1 MNDSAAYVPFPT
13 FAEWSDQA
21 NGHGSFERLAAEFRR
36 FGAEQRARYS
46 RESTRFAAVDTNA
59 IEGVFRSDRG
69 FTYSVAKQAHG
80 WESAMEERGVHVRPS
95 FEAAMDGYNL
105 ALDVATGRWPLTEAL
120 IRRLHETIMASQDEY
135 EVRVL
140 IAGEVRRQKQPLQ
153 RGVYK
158 SQQNSPVRPD
168 GSQHVYASPE
178 ETPSEMRRLV
188 EQCRSDEFVA
198 AHPVVQASYVHYA
211 FVCVH
216 PFADGNGRVARALA
230 SVFLYRDPG
239 IPLVIFDDQKHHY
252 HDALESADAGV
263 FRPFIDFIEQRAID
277 TMNVAMLE
285 LGGTNDVDSAL
296 ADLGDTSALRLA
308 DMVFTELERQF
319 GALQHPLFDATIA
332 RTCTTPTCADTGY
345 LPVISDADGF
355 SFSLTPTS
363 SSGSQVT
370 ANFSVFANLQATDRP
385 EYIVACTY
393 AQPSGRPGPRNLEVF
408 RRELTP
414 DISLSLTAR
423 IRAWSAAVL
432 ADAVRAFTPES

>member
-120 IRRLHETIMASQDEY
+120 IRRLHETIMASQ
-135 EVRVL
+135 
-140 IAGEVRRQKQPLQ
+140 KQPLQ

-188 EQCRSDEFVA
+188 EQCRLDEFVA

-252 HDALESADAGV
+252 YDALESADAGV

-277 TMNVAMLE
+277 TMNVAMVE
-285 LGGTNDVDSAL
+285 LGGTDDVDSAL
-296 ADLGDTSALRLA
+296 ADLGDASALRLA

-319 GALQHPLFDATIA
+319 EALQHPLFDATIA
-332 RTCTTPTCADTGY
+332 RTCTTPTCA
-345 LPVISDADGF
+345 DADGF

-370 ANFSVFANLQATDRP
+370 ANFSVFANPQATDRP

-393 AQPSGRPGPRNLEVF
+393 AQPFGRPVPRNLEVF

-414 DISLSLTAR
+414 GISLSLTTR

-432 ADAVRAFTPES
+432 ADAVRAFKG

>member
-21 NGHGSFERLAAEFRR
+21 NGHGSFERLAAEFRC

-120 IRRLHETIMASQDEY
+120 IRRLHETIMASQ
-135 EVRVL
+135 
-140 IAGEVRRQKQPLQ
+140 KQPLQ

-188 EQCRSDEFVA
+188 EQCRLDEFVA

-239 IPLVIFDDQKHHY
+239 IPLVI
-252 HDALESADAGV
+252 STT
-263 FRPFIDFIEQRAID
+263 RS
-277 TMNVAMLE
+277 T
-285 LGGTNDVDSAL
+285 T
-296 ADLGDTSALRLA
+296 T
-308 DMVFTELERQF
+308 
-319 GALQHPLFDATIA
+319 
-332 RTCTTPTCADTGY
+332 TTPSRAPMRVCSAR
-345 LPVISDADGF
+345 
-355 SFSLTPTS
+355 SLTS
-363 SSGSQVT
+363 LSSG
-370 ANFSVFANLQATDRP
+370 R
-385 EYIVACTY
+385 
-393 AQPSGRPGPRNLEVF
+393 
-408 RRELTP
+408 LT
-414 DISLSLTAR
+414 R
-423 IRAWSAAVL
+423 
-432 ADAVRAFTPES
+432 

>member
-120 IRRLHETIMASQDEY
+120 IRRLHETIMASQ
-135 EVRVL
+135 
-140 IAGEVRRQKQPLQ
+140 KQPLQ

-252 HDALESADAGV
+252 YDALESADAGV

-285 LGGTNDVDSAL
+285 LGGTDDVDSAL
-296 ADLGDTSALRLA
+296 ADLGDASALRLA

-319 GALQHPLFDATIA
+319 EALQHHPLFDATIA
-332 RTCTTPTCADTGY
+332 RTCTTPTCA
-345 LPVISDADGF
+345 DADGF

-370 ANFSVFANLQATDRP
+370 ANFSVFANPQATDRP

-393 AQPSGRPGPRNLEVF
+393 AQPFGRPVPRNLEVF

-414 DISLSLTAR
+414 GISLSLTTR

-432 ADAVRAFTPES
+432 ADAVRAFKG

>member
-21 NGHGSFERLAAEFRR
+21 NGHGAFERLAAEFRR

-120 IRRLHETIMASQDEY
+120 IRRLHETIMASQ
-135 EVRVL
+135 
-140 IAGEVRRQKQPLQ
+140 KQPLQ

-178 ETPSEMRRLV
+178 ETPSEMQRLV
-188 EQCRSDEFVA
+188 EQCRLDEFVA
-198 AHPVVQASYVHYA
+198 AHPVVQASYAHYA

-252 HDALESADAGV
+252 YDALESADAGV

-277 TMNVAMLE
+277 TMNVAMVE
-285 LGGTNDVDSAL
+285 LGGTDDVDSAL
-296 ADLGDTSALRLA
+296 ADLGDAPALRLA

-319 GALQHPLFDATIA
+319 EALQHHPLFDATIA
-332 RTCTTPTCADTGY
+332 RTCTTPTCT
-345 LPVISDADGF
+345 DADGF

-370 ANFSVFANLQATDRP
+370 ANFSVFADPQATDRP
-385 EYIVACTY
+385 EYIVTCTY

-414 DISLSLTAR
+414 DISLSLTTR

-432 ADAVRAFTPES
+432 ADAVRAFKG

>member
-1 MNDSAAYVPFPT
+1 
-13 FAEWSDQA
+13 
-21 NGHGSFERLAAEFRR
+21 
-36 FGAEQRARYS
+36 
-46 RESTRFAAVDTNA
+46 
-59 IEGVFRSDRG
+59 
-69 FTYSVAKQAHG
+69 
-80 WESAMEERGVHVRPS
+80 MEERGVHVRPS

-105 ALDVATGRWPLTEAL
+105 ALDVATGCWPLTEAL
-120 IRRLHETIMASQDEY
+120 IRRLHETIMAS
-135 EVRVL
+135 
-140 IAGEVRRQKQPLQ
+140 QKQPLQ

-188 EQCRSDEFVA
+188 EQCRSDAFEA

-252 HDALESADAGV
+252 YDTLESADAGV

-285 LGGTNDVDSAL
+285 LGGTDDVDSAL
-296 ADLGDTSALRLA
+296 ADLGDAPALRLA
-308 DMVFTELERQF
+308 DTVFTELERQF
-319 GALQHPLFDATIA
+319 GALQHHPLFDATIA
-332 RTCTTPTCADTGY
+332 RTCTTPTCT
-345 LPVISDADGF
+345 DADGF

-370 ANFSVFANLQATDRP
+370 ANFSVFADPQATDRP
-385 EYIVACTY
+385 EYIVTCTY

-432 ADAVRAFTPES
+432 ADAVRAFKG

>member
-13 FAEWSDQA
+13 FAEWSNQA
-21 NGHGSFERLAAEFRR
+21 NGHGAFERLAAEFRC

-120 IRRLHETIMASQDEY
+120 IRRLHETIMASQ
-135 EVRVL
+135 
-140 IAGEVRRQKQPLQ
+140 KQPLQ

-178 ETPSEMRRLV
+178 ETPSEMQRLV
-188 EQCRSDEFVA
+188 EQCRLDEFVA

-252 HDALESADAGV
+252 YDALESADAGV

-285 LGGTNDVDSAL
+285 LGGTDDVDSAL
-296 ADLGDTSALRLA
+296 ADLGDASALRLA

-319 GALQHPLFDATIA
+319 GALQHHPLFDATIA
-332 RTCTTPTCADTGY
+332 RTCTTPTCT
-345 LPVISDADGF
+345 DADGF

-370 ANFSVFANLQATDRP
+370 ANFSVFANPQATDRP

-393 AQPSGRPGPRNLEVF
+393 AQPFGRPVPRNLEVF

-414 DISLSLTAR
+414 GISLSLTTR

-432 ADAVRAFTPES
+432 ADAVRAFKG

>member
-13 FAEWSDQA
+13 FAKWSDQA

-105 ALDVATGRWPLTEAL
+105 ALDVATGCWPLTEAL
-120 IRRLHETIMASQDEY
+120 IRRLHETIMAS
-135 EVRVL
+135 
-140 IAGEVRRQKQPLQ
+140 QKQPLQ

-188 EQCRSDEFVA
+188 EQCRLDEFVA

-252 HDALESADAGV
+252 YDALESADAGV

-277 TMNVAMLE
+277 TMNVAMVE
-285 LGGTNDVDSAL
+285 LGGTDDVDSAL
-296 ADLGDTSALRLA
+296 ADLGDASALRLA

-332 RTCTTPTCADTGY
+332 RTCTTPTWT
-345 LPVISDADGF
+345 DADGF

-370 ANFSVFANLQATDRP
+370 ANFSVFANPQATDRP

-393 AQPSGRPGPRNLEVF
+393 VQPSGRPGPRNLEVF

-414 DISLSLTAR
+414 DISLSLTTR

-432 ADAVRAFTPES
+432 ADAVRAFKG

>member
-120 IRRLHETIMASQDEY
+120 IRRLHETIMASQ
-135 EVRVL
+135 
-140 IAGEVRRQKQPLQ
+140 KQPLQ

-252 HDALESADAGV
+252 YDALESADAGV

-277 TMNVAMLE
+277 TMNVAMVE
-285 LGGTNDVDSAL
+285 LGGTDDVDSAL

-319 GALQHPLFDATIA
+319 EALQHHPLFDATIA
-332 RTCTTPTCADTGY
+332 RTCTTPTWT
-345 LPVISDADGF
+345 DADGF

-370 ANFSVFANLQATDRP
+370 ANFSVFADPQATDRP
-385 EYIVACTY
+385 EYIVTCTY

-414 DISLSLTAR
+414 DISLSLTTR
-423 IRAWSAAVL
+423 IRAWSTAVL
-432 ADAVRAFTPES
+432 ADAVRAFKG

>member
-120 IRRLHETIMASQDEY
+120 IRRLHETIMASQ
-135 EVRVL
+135 
-140 IAGEVRRQKQPLQ
+140 KQPLQ

-198 AHPVVQASYVHYA
+198 AHPVEQASYVHYA

-252 HDALESADAGV
+252 YDALESADAGV

-277 TMNVAMLE
+277 TMNVAMVE
-285 LGGTNDVDSAL
+285 LGGTDDVDSAL
-296 ADLGDTSALRLA
+296 ADLGDASALRLA

-332 RTCTTPTCADTGY
+332 RTCTTPTCAE
-345 LPVISDADGF
+345 ADGF

-363 SSGSQVT
+363 PSGSQVT
-370 ANFSVFANLQATDRP
+370 ANFRVFANLQATDRP

-414 DISLSLTAR
+414 DISLSLTTR

-432 ADAVRAFTPES
+432 ADAVRAFKG

>member
-120 IRRLHETIMASQDEY
+120 IRRLHETIMASQ
-135 EVRVL
+135 
-140 IAGEVRRQKQPLQ
+140 KQPLQ

-252 HDALESADAGV
+252 YDALESADAGV

-285 LGGTNDVDSAL
+285 LGDTDDVDSAL
-296 ADLGDTSALRLA
+296 ADLGDASALRLA

-319 GALQHPLFDATIA
+319 EALQHHPLFDATIA
-332 RTCTTPTCADTGY
+332 RTCTTPTCAE
-345 LPVISDADGF
+345 ADGF

-370 ANFSVFANLQATDRP
+370 ANFRVFANLQATDRP

-414 DISLSLTAR
+414 DISLSLTTR

-432 ADAVRAFTPES
+432 ADAVRAFKG

>member
-120 IRRLHETIMASQDEY
+120 IRRLHETIMASQ
-135 EVRVL
+135 
-140 IAGEVRRQKQPLQ
+140 KQPLQ

-252 HDALESADAGV
+252 YDALESADAGV

-285 LGGTNDVDSAL
+285 LGGTDDVDSAL
-296 ADLGDTSALRLA
+296 ADLGDASALRLA

-319 GALQHPLFDATIA
+319 EALQHHPLFDATIA
-332 RTCTTPTCADTGY
+332 RTCTTPT
-345 LPVISDADGF
+345 
-355 SFSLTPTS
+355 
-363 SSGSQVT
+363 
-370 ANFSVFANLQATDRP
+370 
-385 EYIVACTY
+385 
-393 AQPSGRPGPRNLEVF
+393 
-408 RRELTP
+408 
-414 DISLSLTAR
+414 
-423 IRAWSAAVL
+423 
-432 ADAVRAFTPES
+432 